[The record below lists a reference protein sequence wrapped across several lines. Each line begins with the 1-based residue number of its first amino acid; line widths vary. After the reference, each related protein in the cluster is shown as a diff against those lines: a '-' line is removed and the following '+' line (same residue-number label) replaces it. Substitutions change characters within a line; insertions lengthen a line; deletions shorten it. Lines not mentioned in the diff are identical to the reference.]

1 MRVSI
6 VVNNHNYRPYLG
18 ACIDSAL
25 NQTQPDVEVV
35 VVDDGSTDG
44 SVDVVRAYGD
54 RVVPVL
60 KTNGGQASAFN
71 AGFAAATGEA
81 VIFLDADDLLE
92 PSAAATAAR
101 LLADPQ
107 VVKTHWPLT
116 VVDEAGAPTG
126 ALKPGPARE
135 LPDGDLRATV
145 FQRGPTCLLSPP
157 TSGNAWSRGFL
168 ERVLPMDEALF
179 RLGAD
184 TLLFEV
190 APFAGH
196 VRRWCEPL
204 SRYRLHGGNRWRRLG
219 FDEILRRQLAFYA
232 ACVPVAARIAT
243 EQGVAVDPARWLE
256 HSWWHRLQRAVR
268 RVEEVVAP
276 GLSYLLADGGR
287 WGLVPSATRRPRP
300 FPGRAGV
307 YWGPPA
313 DDRHAT
319 SELERERAA
328 GAAAF
333 VLAWPSFWWLDHYEG
348 FVRHLERSYRCAAR
362 DDCVVVFDLQAPTPR
377 TPPAP
382 QGSPSA
388 RRT

>member
-1 MRVSI
+1 MRVSV
-6 VVNNHNYRPYLG
+6 VVNNHDYRPYLA

-25 NQTQPDVEVV
+25 NQTYPDVQVV

-44 SVDVVRAYGD
+44 SVDVVRTYAD

-60 KTNGGQASAFN
+60 KANGGQASAFN
-71 AGFAAATGEA
+71 AGFAAATGEV

-101 LLADPQ
+101 LLADPR
-107 VVKTHWPLT
+107 VVKAHWPLT

-126 ALKPGPARE
+126 ALKPGRARE
-135 LPDGDLRATV
+135 LPDGDLRAAV

-157 TSGNAWSRGFL
+157 TSGNAWSRDFL
-168 ERVLPMDEALF
+168 ERVLPMEEPAF

-184 TLLFEV
+184 TFLFEV

-196 VRRWCEPL
+196 VRRWGEPQ
-204 SRYRLHGGNRWRRLG
+204 SRYRLHGGNRWRQLG
-219 FDEILRRQLAFYA
+219 FDEILRRELGFYEG
-232 ACVPVAARIAT
+232 CVRVATRIAT
-243 EQGVAVDPARWLE
+243 EQGVAVDPVRWRE

-276 GLSYLLADGGR
+276 GLPYLLADGGS

-300 FPGRAGV
+300 FPGRAGI

-313 DDRHAT
+313 DDEHAI
-319 SELERERAA
+319 SELEAERAA

-348 FVRHLERSYRCAAR
+348 FVRHLERSYPCTAR
-362 DDCVVVFDLQAPTPR
+362 DDGVVVFDLR
-377 TPPAP
+377 TPT
-382 QGSPSA
+382 
-388 RRT
+388 RRTSHSPAGST